1 MTLAFGSIDPAL
13 SLRLA
18 EYNINQ
24 LYTALIFGIQPFFQ
38 MLGTFGTPYIVP
50 RWVEHRVTLI
60 TFLFLLGASM
70 FLIGPFYGGLNLPV
84 MLIGLSL
91 SGMSLGPLVIPNM
104 AEMMNATALKYP
116 NCDLDHA
123 NSLLSGILNSC
134 YGLGNAIGP
143 LLGGLLIQKT
153 DF

>member
-1 MTLAFGSIDPAL
+1 MKLRSGKTIQNMRL
-13 SLRLA
+13 S
-18 EYNINQ
+18 
-24 LYTALIFGIQPFFQ
+24 
-38 MLGTFGTPYIVP
+38 
-50 RWVEHRVTLI
+50 
-60 TFLFLLGASM
+60 
-70 FLIGPFYGGLNLPV
+70 GP
-84 MLIGLSL
+84 GLSRRPSITSRSS
-91 SGMSLGPLVIPNM
+91 SGAAMTTSPRRANNE

>member
-1 MTLAFGSIDPAL
+1 
-13 SLRLA
+13 
-18 EYNINQ
+18 
-24 LYTALIFGIQPFFQ
+24 
-38 MLGTFGTPYIVP
+38 
-50 RWVEHRVTLI
+50 
-60 TFLFLLGASM
+60 M
-70 FLIGPFYGGLNLPV
+70 FLVGPFYGGLNLPV

-91 SGMSLGPLVIPNM
+91 TGISLGPLVIPNM